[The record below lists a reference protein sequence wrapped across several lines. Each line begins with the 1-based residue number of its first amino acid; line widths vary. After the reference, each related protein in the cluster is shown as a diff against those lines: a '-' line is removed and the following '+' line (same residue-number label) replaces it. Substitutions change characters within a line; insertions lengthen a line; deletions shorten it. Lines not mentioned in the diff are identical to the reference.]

1 MRINVTAE
9 HIEKGLDTAIF
20 KSLCPTALAIKEAT
34 KQTDVKV
41 GYNHVL
47 INDKEYKLPLIATYA
62 ISAFTASSTYPN
74 IQKILQPFSFELDYE
89 APRTLLE
96 VIQLGQEMYLNT
108 RLAYL
113 EEAEAILAA
122 ILKHFTVTPK

>member
-96 VIQLGQEMYLNT
+96 VIKMGQA
-108 RLAYL
+108 AYL
-113 EEAEAILAA
+113 TNRYRVSQEVQAISDAILE
-122 ILKHFTVTPK
+122 HFTVTPK